1 MRSEGYGDLSTML
14 RFGRDDSVGGM
25 SKKQVLP
32 LRQAQGQDDTSIFRG
47 VALAAPRF
55 VL

>member
-25 SKKQVLP
+25 SKKQVL
-32 LRQAQGQDDTSIFRG
+32 RCAQDDKSIFGG
-47 VALAAPRF
+47 VAFGYASFCF
-55 VL
+55 VNGN